1 MIEMKPTRRFW
12 ILSHR
17 SFSLSEKDLPL
28 KRSRRDSWL
37 PTNPADGQ
45 TEDPNHHPSRLLKLW
60 PIFGNERQ
68 MCLSY
73 HGYVAEFGESC
84 VRLPP
89 VNQGS
94 FIDNERII
102 FLIANF

>member
-1 MIEMKPTRRFW
+1 MRMRRVV
-12 ILSHR
+12 IR
-17 SFSLSEKDLPL
+17 V
-28 KRSRRDSWL
+28 RDS
-37 PTNPADGQ
+37 NHR
-45 TEDPNHHPSRLLKLW
+45 PNHEVRLGVTDRMKVLKLW

>member
-1 MIEMKPTRRFW
+1 MFERFLLFGD
-12 ILSHR
+12 IVNCYYDFLVVSGTNVMMVYGLSCPHLWV
-17 SFSLSEKDLPL
+17 SL
-28 KRSRRDSWL
+28 
-37 PTNPADGQ
+37 
-45 TEDPNHHPSRLLKLW
+45 LLKLW